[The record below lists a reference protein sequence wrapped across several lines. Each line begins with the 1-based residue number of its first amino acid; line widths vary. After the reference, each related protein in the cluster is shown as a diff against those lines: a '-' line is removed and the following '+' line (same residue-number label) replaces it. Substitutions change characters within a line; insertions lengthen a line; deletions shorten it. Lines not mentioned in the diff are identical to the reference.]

1 MSTSPLSVL
10 GQPARSLEWLI
21 GPDALLSSTALATG
35 QLGTLGPIASLIEG
49 GLDVPLT
56 EGATAGLA
64 GTATGIA
71 NQAVIDAHAALEN
84 LGHEVAPLNGP
95 LHALTNLG
103 ETVGLGHI
111 GEPGN
116 ILTDLTAVPAAV
128 AAGGGLVSAAP
139 LLNDLGGALGATDGL
154 VASAVG
160 SGTGSNLLAPNGLL
174 APVSSLANAVVL
186 DLHANIEGLGHD
198 LPILNDALHGLT
210 ALGETVGL
218 GHLGT
223 GGNLLTDIVGLPGG
237 LLNGQGLDALS
248 PILGDLGHVTG
259 AATGLLGDVLHIP
272 GSLLGGQSGLPLDG
286 LLGGLTGEG
295 GGLLAPVTSLLDGVT
310 GGHSGTPLD
319 GLLGGLA
326 GDGGGVLAPVTAL
339 LGGGPLGG
347 DLLGP
352 DGTLQPVGDIANGL
366 IDGIHANIENLGH
379 DIPILNVPLHEVI
392 NLGTT
397 VGLGALGEG
406 SNLVTDVVNLPG
418 DILSGNGPAGIGQ
431 VVADV
436 GHVADAAGA
445 VVGSVPGVIDGLL
458 SGGVGS
464 GTPLDG
470 VLGGLTGG
478 GDGVLAP
485 VTGVLDGVTGGNGG
499 SPLDGVLAPVLSTV
513 GGVTGGGNPLTGI
526 LGGLTGGGEGTHPLI
541 DVAAGPTTAAPV
553 ANVGIFTPPADPAHT
568 VQVGAI
574 GVGADQPGLLG
585 AGLLSG
591 DGIAF
596 PATGGGGGDA
606 LVGHVLDIVH
616 TTTAGSADADASHGA
631 GIDLGVLAIDLGGHA
646 EAHHADPTPHGATS
660 GLHLLG
666 L

>member
-35 QLGTLGPIASLIEG
+35 QLGTLGPIASLVEG
-49 GLDVPLT
+49 GLDAPLT

-128 AAGGGLVSAAP
+128 AGGGGLASAAP
-139 LLNDLGGALGATDGL
+139 LLNDLGEALGAADGL

-160 SGTGSNLLAPNGLL
+160 SGTASNLLAPNGLL
-174 APVSSLANAVVL
+174 APVSSLANAAVL

-198 LPILNDALHGLT
+198 LPILNEALHGLT

-223 GGNLLTDIVGLPGG
+223 GGNLITDVVGLPGG
-237 LLNGQGLDALS
+237 LLGGQGLDALS

-259 AATGLLGDVLHIP
+259 AATG
-272 GSLLGGQSGLPLDG
+272 LLGGQSGLPLDG

-310 GGHSGTPLD
+310 GG
-319 GLLGGLA
+319 
-326 GDGGGVLAPVTAL
+326 DGGGVLAPVTAL

-352 DGTLQPVGDIANGL
+352 GGVLQPVGDIANGL

-379 DIPILNVPLHEVI
+379 DIPILNVLLHEVI

-418 DILSGNGPAGIGQ
+418 DILSGNGPAGLGQ
-431 VVADV
+431 VVGDV
-436 GHVADAAGA
+436 GHVADAAGG

-478 GDGVLAP
+478 GGGVLAP
-485 VTGVLDGVTGGNGG
+485 VTAVLDGVTGGNGG
-499 SPLDGVLAPVLSTV
+499 SPLDGVLSTV
-513 GGVTGGGNPLTGI
+513 GGLTSGGNPLTGI
-526 LGGLTGGGEGTHPLI
+526 LGGLSGGGGEGTHPLI
-541 DVAAGPTTAAPV
+541 DVAAGPTTATPV
-553 ANVGIFTPPADPAHT
+553 ANVGVLTPPADPAHT

-585 AGLLSG
+585 ASLLSG

>member
-1 MSTSPLSVL
+1 MSTSPLSIL
-10 GQPARSLEWLI
+10 GQPTRSLEWLI

-35 QLGTLGPIASLIEG
+35 QLGTLGPIASLVEG
-49 GLDVPLT
+49 GLDLT
-56 EGATAGLA
+56 RTDGAASGLT
-64 GTATGIA
+64 GSATGIA
-71 NQAVIDAHAALEN
+71 NQAVIDFHAALEN

-95 LHALTNLG
+95 LHALTHLG

-111 GEPGN
+111 GQPGN
-116 ILTDLTAVPAAV
+116 IVTDLTAIPAAV
-128 AAGGGLVSAAP
+128 AGGGGLASAVP
-139 LLNDLGGALGATDGL
+139 LLDDLGDALGASDGL
-154 VASAVG
+154 VASVSG
-160 SGTGSNLLAPNGLL
+160 SATGSNLLAPNGLL

-198 LPILNDALHGLT
+198 LPILNEALHGLT

-223 GGNLLTDIVGLPGG
+223 SGNLLTDVVGLPGG
-237 LLNGQGLDALS
+237 LLGGQGLDALS

-259 AATGLLGDVLHIP
+259 AATGLLGDVINIP
-272 GSLLGGQSGLPLDG
+272 GSLLGGAATGTPLDGVLAPVTSLLGGLTGGHSGLPLDG
-286 LLGGLTGEG
+286 LLGGLT
-295 GGLLAPVTSLLDGVT
+295 
-310 GGHSGTPLD
+310 
-319 GLLGGLA
+319 

-339 LGGGPLGG
+339 LGGVTGGGGPLGG

-352 DGTLQPVGDIANGL
+352 GGVLQPVGNVANGL

-406 SNLVTDVVNLPG
+406 NNLLTDVVNLPG

-431 VVADV
+431 VAGDV

-458 SGGVGS
+458 SGGAGT

-478 GDGVLAP
+478 G
-485 VTGVLDGVTGGNGG
+485 GGA
-499 SPLDGVLAPVLSTV
+499 LAPVLSTV
-513 GGVTGGGNPLTGI
+513 GGLTAGGTPLTGI
-526 LGGLTGGGEGTHPLI
+526 LGGLTGGGSDGTHPLI
-541 DVAAGPTTAAPV
+541 DVAAGPTTATPL
-553 ANVGIFTPPADPAHT
+553 ANVGVLTPPADPAHT

-574 GVGADQPGLLG
+574 GVGAEQPGLLS
-585 AGLLSG
+585 AGLLAG

-616 TTTAGSADADASHGA
+616 TATSGPADAGASHDA
-631 GIDLGVLAIDLGGHA
+631 GLDLGVLSIDLGGHA
-646 EAHHADPTPHGATS
+646 EAHHTDPTPHGATG